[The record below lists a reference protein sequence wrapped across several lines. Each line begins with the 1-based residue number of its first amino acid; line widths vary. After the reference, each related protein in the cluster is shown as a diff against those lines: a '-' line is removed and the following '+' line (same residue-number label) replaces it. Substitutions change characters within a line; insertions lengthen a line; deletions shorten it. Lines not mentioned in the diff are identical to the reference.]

1 MTKVMFQIGL
11 LAFFVSAVI
20 FGTEGLP
27 IMDAV
32 ARAFIVFIAVVGAQ
46 VVVLVVASSM
56 KRHPEPAP
64 LQEPVQSTNETKAE
78 AEGEP
83 PTTQTSATAA

>member
-1 MTKVMFQIGL
+1 MTKVMVQIGL

-27 IMDAV
+27 VMDAV

-56 KRHPEPAP
+56 KRQ
-64 LQEPVQSTNETKAE
+64 QEPVPLPEPGQGREEAKAE
-78 AEGEP
+78 GEGEP

>member
-1 MTKVMFQIGL
+1 MTKVMVQIGL

-56 KRHPEPAP
+56 KKHPEPAP
-64 LQEPVQSTNETKAE
+64 LPEPAQRNEQASPE
-78 AEGEP
+78 GEGEP